1 MKKAAVILM
10 GFVAIFLL
18 QSYPASAA
26 QHAEVMLRTISAPFG
41 TSTYV
46 LASALED
53 IAKKNHPWLRI
64 SHAESPGYVFN
75 MKKISKERELRKTMI
90 VGTGPVLNHLIK
102 KGLPPFDQKD
112 EGVKLL
118 ATFALNARW
127 LGTLNPKLKTIP
139 DLVGKSIG
147 LGRKPQINFAFI
159 PEAILREGWGLAG
172 KMKLQYLGTSPA
184 VKALMDGLVD
194 AAIIGGYMD
203 PTGKK
208 FQPGPPEIEL
218 MASGKKVYHIGW
230 GEKEIKKT
238 IATGLP
244 FISFKIPAGTVKG
257 QDKDVAAFANTLSWC
272 AAPEFPDEYAYEF
285 VKLLVKNVTK
295 FKEYHSLGKL
305 LSPELFPY
313 GWAQSEIHPGALKAY
328 KELKLIK

>member
-18 QSYPASAA
+18 QSYPASAS

-147 LGRKPQINFAFI
+147 FGRKPQINFAFI

-218 MASGKKVYHIGW
+218 MAPGKRYITSA
-230 GEKEIKKT
+230 GEKKK
-238 IATGLP
+238 
-244 FISFKIPAGTVKG
+244 
-257 QDKDVAAFANTLSWC
+257 
-272 AAPEFPDEYAYEF
+272 
-285 VKLLVKNVTK
+285 
-295 FKEYHSLGKL
+295 
-305 LSPELFPY
+305 
-313 GWAQSEIHPGALKAY
+313 
-328 KELKLIK
+328 